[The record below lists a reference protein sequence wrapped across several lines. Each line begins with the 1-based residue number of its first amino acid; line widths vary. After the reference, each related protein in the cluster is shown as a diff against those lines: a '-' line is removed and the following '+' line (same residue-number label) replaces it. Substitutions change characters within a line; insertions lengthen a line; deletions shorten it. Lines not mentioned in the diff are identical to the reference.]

1 MNMFRLA
8 WPVISAVTLSISM
21 VSGVGAAT
29 PGGTVISNAVAATYS
44 DGNGNPFTTVSN
56 TVAETVANVSAV
68 GVTPNENG
76 CNPQTDAYAVGSN
89 VSKTFT
95 VTNNS
100 NFSDAYTLSAA
111 TTGGTVA
118 SVVLTVNGQP
128 VSNFTSGSVSPQLTP
143 GSSLQAVVTIATTG
157 VSVGTNIEISLT
169 ATSTA
174 VGSVNGQASA
184 TASQCA
190 VTLGK
195 ANIAGPTGA
204 TSQVQ
209 KLIDGLSFEA
219 VKPGQSVTYS
229 IKYENYGGTAA
240 ANTVLTDVFPAGVTP
255 SLASL
260 AINGTPVTSGAT
272 VNGQTVTIALGAL
285 APTTLYTLTITAAVS
300 ASATTGAEL
309 INTATIT
316 SSNGGNATSS
326 PAAALIG
333 SADVV
338 YDGYVGAS
346 LPIVGA
352 TVSLVNPKTGQPVT
366 LSGAPLT
373 PNTTN
378 TDPFVTGAA
387 GTYAFGLGAGQIGPV
402 SYDLVVTAA
411 GYISRNILV
420 TLTPDPTGTYY
431 SVTLT
436 AQDGEPLAVPGG
448 FTLEAGPV
456 TIAQISDL
464 FGNIPMFRAKTINI
478 TKTVDRSVASGGD
491 RLVYTIE
498 FSNIAT
504 PLGAATLLDTLPVG
518 VFYAPGTGLVDGKHV
533 EPVVA
538 GRTLTWTFPTL
549 TTSHKVV
556 YATVIEP
563 GISAGQTLTN
573 LATVTSSPQN
583 EPTLKLSAS
592 ASVDTVTIA
601 GLFSD
606 STIITG
612 RVFVDLAGDGWFH
625 KGDKGIPG
633 VRIFLEDGESVVTD
647 PNGRYSFPGV
657 RPGMHVL
664 KLDRSTLPAGTKPY
678 DIHDYDDQKSTRRL
692 VHGVFDGGIIE
703 DINFAIEAVQ

>member
-21 VSGVGAAT
+21 GSGVGATT
-29 PGGTVISNAVAATYS
+29 PGGTVISNAVSATYT
-44 DGNGNPFTTVSN
+44 DGNGVGFSTVSN
-56 TVAETVANVSAV
+56 TVAETVANVSGVA
-68 GVTPNENG
+68 VTPNENG
-76 CNPQTDAYAVGSN
+76 CNPATDAYAVGSN
-89 VSKTFT
+89 VSRTFT
-95 VTNNS
+95 ITNNS
-100 NFSDAYTLSAA
+100 NINDAYTLSAA
-111 TTGGTVA
+111 TTGGTVS
-118 SVVLTVNGQP
+118 SVALSVNGVP
-128 VSNFTSGSVSPQLTP
+128 VSNFNNGSVAPVLTA

-174 VGSVNGQASA
+174 VGSVNGQATS

-195 ANIAGPTGA
+195 AQIAGPGGA
-204 TSQVQ
+204 TSQVS
-209 KLIDGLSFEA
+209 KLIDSLPFEA

-229 IKYENYGGTAA
+229 IQYENYGGVAA
-240 ANTVLTDVFPAGVTP
+240 ANTVLTDVFPAGITP

-260 AINGTPVTSGAT
+260 AVNGTPVTTGAT
-272 VNGQTVTIALGAL
+272 LSGQTLTVALGSL

-300 ASATTGAEL
+300 ASATTGTEL
-309 INTATIT
+309 VNTATLS
-316 SSNGGNATSS
+316 SSNGGTATSS

-333 SADVV
+333 TANVV
-338 YDGYVGAS
+338 YDGYAGAS
-346 LPIVGA
+346 LPISGA
-352 TVSLVNPKTGQPVT
+352 TISLVNPKTNQPVT
-366 LSGAPLT
+366 LSGTPLG

-378 TDPFVTGAA
+378 TDPFLTTSS
-387 GTYAFGLGAGQIGPV
+387 GTYAFGLGASQIGPV
-402 SYDLVVTAA
+402 SYDLIITAP

-420 TLTPDPTGTYY
+420 TLTPNATGTYY

-448 FTLEAGPV
+448 FALEPGPV
-456 TIAQISDL
+456 TIAEISDL
-464 FGNIPMFRAKTINI
+464 FGNIPLFRAKTINI

-498 FSNIAT
+498 FSNIST
-504 PLGAATLLDTLPVG
+504 PLGAATLLDTLPAG
-518 VFYAPGTGLVDGKHV
+518 VFYAPGTGIVDGKHV

-549 TTSHKVV
+549 TTTHKVV

-563 GISAGQTLTN
+563 GVSAGQTLTN
-573 LATVTSSPQN
+573 VATVTSSPLN

-592 ASVDTVTIA
+592 ASVDTVTI
-601 GLFSD
+601 GGIFDD

-625 KGDKGIPG
+625 KGDKGIGG

-664 KLDRSTLPAGTKPY
+664 KLDRSTLPAGTKAY
-678 DIHDYDDQKSTRRL
+678 DVHDYDDQKSTRRL

>member
-1 MNMFRLA
+1 MFRLA

-29 PGGTVISNAVAATYS
+29 PGGTVISNAVSATYS

-56 TVAETVANVSAV
+56 TVAETVANVSGVA
-68 GVTPNENG
+68 VTPNENG

-89 VSKTFT
+89 VSRTFT
-95 VTNNS
+95 VTNDS
-100 NFSDAYTLSAA
+100 NINDAYTLAAA
-111 TTGGTVA
+111 TTGG
-118 SVVLTVNGQP
+118 SVVSIALTVNGQSVP
-128 VSNFTSGSVSPQLTP
+128 NFTSGSVSPQLTP
-143 GSSLQAVVTIATTG
+143 GSSLTAVVTIATTG
-157 VSVGTNIEISLT
+157 VSIGTNIEISLT
-169 ATSTA
+169 ATSSS
-174 VGSVNGQASA
+174 VGSVNGQASS

-195 ANIAGPTGA
+195 AQIAGPNGA
-204 TSQVQ
+204 TSQVS
-209 KLIDGLSFEA
+209 KLIDGLPFEA
-219 VKPGQSVTYS
+219 IKPGQSVTYS
-229 IKYENYGGTAA
+229 IAYENYGGTAA

-260 AINGTPVTSGAT
+260 EVNGAPVTSGAT
-272 VNGQTVTIALGAL
+272 LSGQTLTVALGAL
-285 APTTLYTLTITAAVS
+285 APSTLYTLTITAAASSS
-300 ASATTGAEL
+300 AATGAEL
-309 INTATIT
+309 VNTATLS
-316 SSNGGNATSS
+316 SSNGGTATSS

-333 SADVV
+333 TADVV
-338 YDGYVGAS
+338 YDGYAGAS
-346 LPIVGA
+346 LPISGA
-352 TVSLVNPKTGQPVT
+352 TVSLVNPKTNQPVT
-366 LSGAPLT
+366 LTGNKPA

-378 TDPFVTGAA
+378 SDPFVTGAA

-402 SYDLVVTAA
+402 SYDLIVTAP
-411 GYISRNILV
+411 GYISRSILV

-448 FTLEAGPV
+448 FALEPGPV
-456 TIAQISDL
+456 TIAQISNL
-464 FGNIPMFRAKTINI
+464 FGNIPLFRAKTINI

-498 FSNIAT
+498 FSNIST
-504 PLGAATLLDTLPVG
+504 PLGEATLTDTLPVG
-518 VFYAPGTGLVDGKHV
+518 VVYAPGTGIVDGKHV
-533 EPVVA
+533 EPVVT
-538 GRTLTWTFPTL
+538 GRVLTWTFPTL
-549 TTSHKVV
+549 TSMHKVV
-556 YATVIEP
+556 YATVVEP
-563 GISAGQTLTN
+563 GVSAGQTLTN
-573 LATVTSSPQN
+573 LATVTSSPTN

-592 ASVDTVTIA
+592 ASVDTITI
-601 GLFSD
+601 GGIFDD

-625 KGDKGIPG
+625 KGDKGIGG

-664 KLDRSTLPAGTKPY
+664 KLDRSTLPAGTKAY
-678 DIHDYDDQKSTRRL
+678 DVHDYDDQKSTRRL

>member
-8 WPVISAVTLSISM
+8 LPVVSAVTLSIAM

-29 PGGTVISNAVAATYS
+29 PGGTVISNAVSATYS
-44 DGNGNPFTTVSN
+44 DGNGNGFSTVSN
-56 TVAETVANVSAV
+56 TVAETVASVSAV
-68 GVTPNENG
+68 GITPNENG
-76 CNPQTDAYAVGSN
+76 CNPATDAYAVGSN

-100 NFSDAYTLSAA
+100 NINDAYVLSAA
-111 TTGGTVA
+111 TTGGTVS
-118 SVVLTVNGQP
+118 SVAVTVNGAP
-128 VSNFTSGSVSPQLTP
+128 VANFASGGTAPVLAPGASLT
-143 GSSLQAVVTIATTG
+143 AVVTIATTG

-195 ANIAGPTGA
+195 AAIAGPTGA
-204 TSQVQ
+204 TSQVS
-209 KLIDGLSFEA
+209 KLIDGLAFEA

-229 IKYENYGGTAA
+229 IAYENYGGVAA
-240 ANTVLTDVFPAGVTP
+240 ANTTLTDVFPAGITP

-260 AINGTPVTSGAT
+260 AVNGTPVTSGAT
-272 VNGQTVTIALGAL
+272 VNGQTLTVALGAL
-285 APTTLYTLTITAAVS
+285 APTTLYTLTITATVS
-300 ASATTGAEL
+300 ASAATGSEL
-309 INTATIT
+309 VNTATLA

-333 SADVV
+333 TANVV
-338 YDGYVGAS
+338 YDGYAGAS
-346 LPIVGA
+346 LPISGA
-352 TVSLVNPKTGQPVT
+352 TVSLVNPKTNQPVT
-366 LSGAPLT
+366 LSGKPLT

-378 TDPFVTGAA
+378 TDPFVTGTS

-402 SYDLVVTAA
+402 SYDLIITAP

-436 AQDGEPLAVPGG
+436 AQDGEELAVPGG
-448 FTLEAGPV
+448 FALEAGPV

-498 FSNIAT
+498 FSNIST
-504 PLGAATLLDTLPVG
+504 PLGAATLVDTLPTG
-518 VFYAPGTGLVDGKHV
+518 VVYAPGTGIVDGKHV

-538 GRTLTWTFPTL
+538 GRTLTWSFPTL
-549 TTSHKVV
+549 VTSHKVI
-556 YATVIEP
+556 YATVVQP
-563 GISAGQTLTN
+563 GVPAGQTLTN
-573 LATVTSSPQN
+573 LATVNSSPQN

-592 ASVDTVTIA
+592 ASVDTLTI
-601 GLFSD
+601 GGIFSD

-612 RVFVDLAGDGWFH
+612 RVFVDLTGDGYFH

-633 VRIFLEDGESVVTD
+633 VRIFLEDGESVLTD

-678 DIHDYDDQKSTRRL
+678 NVHDYDDQKSTRRL